1 MFHVSLYFSIYC
13 LYIFLNTEESNL
25 IVKSLPFYE
34 LVYNV
39 NIYTT
44 FKNSEMGN
52 CKPREW

>member
-13 LYIFLNTEESNL
+13 LYIFLNAEESNL
-25 IVKSLPFYE
+25 IFKSLPFYE

-52 CKPREW
+52 RQPREW